1 MSKVYLFAVMLLAAS
16 LTGCIEGGDLEESST
31 LEPVGEDDDSGKPG
45 VEFVGLFENYG
56 QILIAA
62 IYDPDG
68 YVRSYTIESSTD
80 GSLTGGE
87 DGCDGFGISFTNLS
101 SDSAYDCYPVY
112 GDTVVIDV
120 CHNLEPVNQTIT
132 VKIEDNDGNKAS
144 AEYDIVYDD
153 LECDGG
159 SFLEQGESAPI
170 ATFFVQEASDGIYHV
185 DVIKVSKQ
193 EDLADFSFFLKDTSG
208 STYVGGNGFGE
219 IALQNISGELHG
231 IETHYDGDDDGLKD
245 RATNISNDNG
255 TVWPVHFSDND
266 RDGKLSPGDQFL
278 VYGQGNNANGPAAD
292 NWRLDIQ
299 FDASGDI
306 IGSAKML

>member
-16 LTGCIEGGDLEESST
+16 FTGCLGGEDLEESST

-45 VEFVGLFENYG
+45 VEFVGLFENG
-56 QILIAA
+56 QYLVAA

-68 YVRSYTIESSTD
+68 YVLSYTIESSTD

-87 DGCDGFGISFTNLS
+87 DGCDGFGISFTNIS
-101 SDSAYDCYPVY
+101 SDSDYDCYPAY

-120 CHNLEPVNQTIT
+120 CYDIEPVNQTIT

-153 LECDGG
+153 LECDGW
-159 SFLEQGESAPI
+159 QGESAPI
-170 ATFFVQEASDGIYHV
+170 ATFFVQEDSSGVYHV

-193 EDLADFSFFLKDTSG
+193 EDLAGFSFYLKDSSG

-219 IALQNISGELHG
+219 VALQNINGELHG
-231 IETHYDGDDDGLKD
+231 IETYYDGDDDGLKD

-255 TVWPVHFSDND
+255 TVWPVHFIDND
-266 RDGKLSPGDQFL
+266 RDGKLSAGDQFQ
-278 VYGQGNNANGPAAD
+278 VHGTGNDSNGPAD
-292 NWRLDIQ
+292 DGWRLDIQ
-299 FDASGDI
+299 YDASGDI
-306 IGSAKML
+306 IGSAKMM